1 MSLSS
6 SVSFV
11 KRSIVSCVLSFV
23 NAGNTL
29 FHLTRDL
36 RSTSEELEMSRGV
49 YDNIKEMLILKSQMQ
64 ESTMEVERW
73 EAEIEEAKFNRLVD
87 QNNSIIELLKGIIV
101 ELKGI
106 AAGTDRRGY

>member
-1 MSLSS
+1 
-6 SVSFV
+6 
-11 KRSIVSCVLSFV
+11 
-23 NAGNTL
+23 
-29 FHLTRDL
+29 
-36 RSTSEELEMSRGV
+36 MSRGV